1 MISKLKNMIFQ
12 MMAGANVAT
21 VIIMLLIGYSDRVNP
36 QSFHLFANAGL
47 AYPVFLIFNLLSI
60 LAYLFCFVKCNN
72 LDKLNFLQISKSKQK
87 PQ

>member
-36 QSFHLFANAGL
+36 QSFHLFAMQAWHIL
-47 AYPVFLIFNLLSI
+47 SSLFLIFYS
-60 LAYLFCFVKCNN
+60 FSFGV
-72 LDKLNFLQISKSKQK
+72 S
-87 PQ
+87 

>member
-36 QSFHLFANAGL
+36 VSFHR
-47 AYPVFLIFNLLSI
+47 LLMQ
-60 LAYLFCFVKCNN
+60 A
-72 LDKLNFLQISKSKQK
+72 
-87 PQ
+87 